1 MRKIFTW
8 FLVFMFTVSSISFA
22 QNNIK
27 IKLGKANATK
37 FEVSKNRADGFQL
50 KNSLAEIKLKE
61 DNTKHGN
68 FIKVNIDGLI
78 KTFDVGSPELPVL
91 SKLIEVPIGAD
102 VTINVLSYEE
112 EVINL
117 NEFGLDVKIIPAQA
131 SVSKSA
137 DTDKI
142 KFHKNEEIYS
152 TNRFYKKEIA
162 IFENSGIMRDK
173 RFGRIEISPLQ
184 YNPVD
189 NELIVLN
196 NIVIDIKFTNSTK
209 SIDKN
214 IYSSPYFSNNNLA
227 INFKSDSKEFIN
239 NTPVKYVIVSDR
251 MFEETLQ
258 AFIDWKKKKGF
269 NVVTAYTDEIGFS
282 KTEIHDYL
290 EDLYNNPPEGESAPS
305 FVLFVGDVEQIPA
318 YTTTQTALIDN
329 MGMDIYHVTDLY
341 YCEYTGDRLP
351 EVYYGRFSA
360 SSVAELQPQ
369 IKKTLTYEK
378 YELPDPTY
386 LGEAVMI
393 AGEDPTFAPK
403 HGNGAI
409 RYATQNYINE
419 SNGLNTHIY
428 LYKDDSGVLS
438 SNNPG
443 AVASIHAKINEGVG
457 LGNYTAHCEAAGW
470 QDPAFKIY
478 DINGLQN
485 INKYGLLI
493 GNCCLSNKF
502 DENDCF
508 GELIVQTPDKGAVA
522 YIGASNSSFWDED
535 FWWGVGLGSISANP
549 TYEGS
554 ELGAYDKLFHQ
565 NGEAKSDWFITQGQM
580 IHGGN
585 LAVEASSSNL
595 RTYHWEI
602 YHLMGDPS
610 LMNYIG
616 IPDEITVEL
625 QPQSIIVGM
634 NSFIVNTIPNA
645 YIAISLNG
653 ELLDVKISN
662 DAGIAELTFD
672 ELTNIDVL
680 DLVITAQNKI
690 PYIEKI
696 NILPADRPYIIN
708 SEVIVNDSTQNN
720 NGLAEYGENI
730 SLDVKLKNI
739 AIIGSGFDAHNVVAV
754 LSTEDQNVTIL
765 NNTDSIDIIN
775 AGIEELLN
783 KAFNV
788 SINNNVTDQ
797 HVVNFNLEITGDDG
811 AQPYTWNTD
820 FELVLNAPN
829 LSIGELIIDDS
840 EVGDNDG
847 ILDAGETANIL
858 IDAQNLGH
866 ADINNISALLT
877 IVSGS
882 EWLTINNSNF
892 SINELKANTNVN
904 AVYNVT
910 SAVGAIEGT
919 PVKLRMDLKG
929 GNDEQYIIA
938 GAKTISVGVIP
949 EFLISQGGTV
959 NTCLGLFYD
968 SGADGSNYSNN
979 ENYKIT
985 LMPEAQGSFSKV
997 NFLEFDV
1004 EESGTTEC
1012 YDMFYIYDGVDEN
1025 AELIYSGC
1033 KNSPPG
1039 VVTAS
1044 NSLGA
1049 LTFAFESDYAESR
1062 SGWKAE
1068 ISCID
1073 KNQITF
1079 NVMEG
1084 TNPIVGATILID
1096 NRTIFTDENG
1106 KVIIGLIDGQFEYSV
1121 FAPGYNDYSG
1131 LIDVN
1136 GLDKIENITL
1146 VPAKYN
1152 ITFKIINQNEDA
1164 LTAKVTFDGSTKNTT
1179 NGTVTFTDVLYE
1191 LNKLYVVECDGY
1203 GKIEDHLDI
1212 TGFIQ
1217 ETVTMTAMKYD
1228 INFVITENG
1237 DPLNGAFITIND
1249 DQEVTS
1255 YNKLTGSDG
1264 LAKFNLPNGNYIYEV
1279 SASGYSKK
1287 SDDLIVNSSTLDI
1300 SVEFTSTAIEELDK
1314 YGITIYPNPSNGKF
1328 YIRCEEMFDEGIISI
1343 IDISGRI
1350 VYTEKLIGNNDNL
1363 INISDQSNGMYL
1375 IRLNL
1380 EGKIIEGK
1388 ILLKK

>member
-8 FLVFMFTVSSISFA
+8 FLVFMFTVSSISYA

-27 IKLGKANATK
+27 IKLGKANTTK
-37 FEVSKNRADGFQL
+37 FEVYKNRADGFQL

-117 NEFGLDVKIIPAQA
+117 NEFGLDAKIIPAQA

-142 KFHKNEEIYS
+142 KFYKNEEIYS

-209 SIDKN
+209 SIDKK
-214 IYSSPYFSNNNLA
+214 IYSSPYFLNNNLA

-258 AFIDWKKKKGF
+258 AFIDWKRKKGF
-269 NVVTAYTDEIGFS
+269 QVITAYTDVIGYS
-282 KTEIHDYL
+282 TTEIHNYL
-290 EDLYNNPPEGESAPS
+290 ENLYNNPPAGESAPS
-305 FVLFVGDVEQIPA
+305 FVLFVGDIEQIPA
-318 YTTTQTALIDN
+318 YSGSSTVDE
-329 MGMDIYHVTDLY
+329 HVSDLY

-360 SSVAELQPQ
+360 SSVDELIPQ
-369 IKKTLTYEK
+369 LQKTLTYEK
-378 YELPDPTY
+378 YELPDPSY
-386 LGEAVMI
+386 LADALMI
-393 AGEDPTFAPK
+393 AGEDATWAPT
-403 HGNGAI
+403 HGNGTI
-409 RYATQNYINE
+409 RYATENYINE
-419 SNGLNTHIY
+419 TNGINSY
-428 LYKDDSGVLS
+428 LYYYYDNSGVLA
-438 SNNPG
+438 SNDP
-443 AVASIHAKINEGVG
+443 AAEASIISRLNEGVG
-457 LGNYTAHCEAAGW
+457 FANYTAHCMPAGW
-470 QDPAFKIY
+470 SDPSFEVY
-478 DINGLQN
+478 DIDGLQN
-485 INKYGLLI
+485 IDKYGLLI

-502 DENDCF
+502 DDNDCF
-508 GELIVQTPDKGAVA
+508 GEQIVKIPNKGALA
-522 YIGASNSSFWDED
+522 YIGASNSSLWDED
-535 FWWGVGLGSISANP
+535 FWWSVGLTSNITANP
-549 TYEGS
+549 SYIGTGH
-554 ELGAYDKLFHQ
+554 GAFDGLFHQ
-565 NGEAKSDWFITQGQM
+565 NGEDKSEWYVTQGQ
-580 IHGGN
+580 IITAGN
-585 LAVEASSSNL
+585 LAVEASTSGSK
-595 RTYHWEI
+595 TYYWEI

-610 LMNYIG
+610 ITNYIG
-616 IPDEITVEL
+616 TPDEITVEL
-625 QPQSIIVGM
+625 QPQEVIVGM

-645 YIAISLNG
+645 YIALSLNG
-653 ELLDVKISN
+653 ELLDVEISN
-662 DAGIAELTFD
+662 DAGVAELTFD

-696 NILPADRPYIIN
+696 NILPANQPYIIN
-708 SEVIVNDSTQNN
+708 TEVMVDDSTQNN
-720 NGLAEYGENI
+720 NGLADYGENI
-730 SLDVKLKNI
+730 SLNVKLKNI
-739 AIIGSGFDAHNVVAV
+739 TQLGSGLDAYNVVAV
-754 LSTEDQNVTIL
+754 LTTEDQNVTIL

-775 AGIEELLN
+775 AGVEELLN
-783 KAFNV
+783 KAFDV
-788 SINNNVTDQ
+788 SVNNNVTDQ
-797 HVVNFNLEITGDDG
+797 HIVNFNLEMTGDDG
-811 AQPYTWNTD
+811 AQPYIWNTN
-820 FELVLNAPN
+820 FELILNAPT
-829 LSIGELIIDDS
+829 LSIGELTIDDS

-847 ILDAGETANIL
+847 ILDTGETANIL

-882 EWLTINNSNF
+882 EWLTINNSDF

-904 AVYNVT
+904 AVFNVT
-910 SAVGAIEGT
+910 SAEGVVEGT

-929 GNDEQYIIA
+929 GTNQQYNIA
-938 GAKTISVGVIP
+938 GVKTISVGVIP

-968 SGADGSNYSNN
+968 SGADGANYSNN

-1012 YDMFYIYDGVDEN
+1012 YDVFYIYDGVDED

-1033 KNSPPG
+1033 KNNPPG

-1217 ETVTMTAMKYD
+1217 KTVTMTAMKYD

-1287 SDDLIVNSSTLDI
+1287 SDDLIVNSSTIDI

-1380 EGKIIEGK
+1380 EEKIIEGK